1 MEKLDKY
8 FDFGLLKKYFSLNL
22 IAFIAGGLLIIF
34 LTKSSSTTNIKE
46 LQLKNDS
53 LLFANQKLAK
63 YNDSLKNNIDKSTL
77 VIETLNK
84 KDGTYKEKVVE
95 LNNKIQSLKGKYEE
109 ANNHAN
115 NFSSLDIQRY
125 FSELK

>member
-1 MEKLDKY
+1 MEKLSKY
-8 FDFGLLKKYFSLNL
+8 LNFELVKKYFSLNI
-22 IAFIAGGLLIIF
+22 IAFIAGGLLIMF
-34 LTKSSSTTNIKE
+34 LTKSPSNIDIKE
-46 LQLKNDS
+46 LKLKNDS
-53 LLFANQKLAK
+53 LLLANRKLAQS
-63 YNDSLKNNIDKSTL
+63 NDSLKNNIDKSTL

-84 KDGTYKEKVVE
+84 KDGTYKEKVGQ

-115 NFSSLDIQRY
+115 NFGSLDIQRY

>member
-1 MEKLDKY
+1 MKKLSKY
-8 FDFGLLKKYFSLNL
+8 LNFELVKKYFSLNL

-34 LTKSSSTTNIKE
+34 LTKSSSSTNIKE

-84 KDGTYKEKVVE
+84 KDGTYKEKVGQ

-115 NFSSLDIQRY
+115 NFGSLDIQRY

>member
-1 MEKLDKY
+1 MEKLSKY
-8 FDFGLLKKYFSLNL
+8 LNFELVKKYFSLNL

-34 LTKSSSTTNIKE
+34 LTKSSNNTDIRQ

-63 YNDSLKNNIDKSTL
+63 SNDSLKNNIDKSTL

-84 KDGTYKEKVVE
+84 KDGTYKEKVGQ
-95 LNNKIQSLKGKYEE
+95 LNIKIQSLKGKYEE

-115 NFSSLDIQRY
+115 NFGSLDIQRY

>member
-1 MEKLDKY
+1 MEKLSKY

-22 IAFIAGGLLIIF
+22 IAFVSGCILILV
-34 LTKSSSTTNIKE
+34 LTKSSTNSDIKE
-46 LQLKNDS
+46 LKVKNDI
-53 LLFANQKLAK
+53 LLSANKKLEQS
-63 YNDSLKNNIDKSTL
+63 NDSLKNNIDKSTL

-84 KDGTYKEKVVE
+84 KDGTYKEKVGQ

-115 NFSSLDIQRY
+115 NFGSLDIQRY
-125 FSELK
+125 FAELK

>member
-1 MEKLDKY
+1 MEKLSKY
-8 FDFGLLKKYFSLNL
+8 LNFEILKKYFSLNL
-22 IAFIAGGLLIIF
+22 IAFISGGLLIIV
-34 LTKSSSTTNIKE
+34 LTKSSTNSDIKQ
-46 LQLKNDS
+46 LSLKNDS
-53 LLFANQKLAK
+53 LLLANKKLEQS
-63 YNDSLKNNIDKSTL
+63 NESLKNNIDKSTL

-84 KDGTYKEKVVE
+84 QDGTYKEKVVQ

-115 NFSSLDIQRY
+115 NFGSLDIQRY

>member
-8 FDFGLLKKYFSLNL
+8 FDFGVLKKYFSLNL
-22 IAFIAGGLLIIF
+22 IAFIAGCLLIMF
-34 LTKSSSTTNIKE
+34 LNKPSSNVDIKQ
-46 LQLKNDS
+46 LKLKNDS
-53 LLFANQKLAK
+53 LLFANQKLEK
-63 YNDSLKNNIDKSTL
+63 SNDSLKNNIEKSTL

-84 KDGTYKEKVVE
+84 KDGTYKEKVGQ
-95 LNNKIQSLKGKYEE
+95 LNIKIQTLKGKYEE

-115 NFSSLDIQRY
+115 NFGSLDIQRY

>member
-1 MEKLDKY
+1 MEKLSKY
-8 FDFGLLKKYFSLNL
+8 LNLESVKKYFSLNL
-22 IAFIAGGLLIIF
+22 IAFISGGLLIMF
-34 LTKSSSTTNIKE
+34 LTKSPSNIDIKE
-46 LQLKNDS
+46 LKLKNDS
-53 LLFANQKLAK
+53 LLFANRKLAQS
-63 YNDSLKNNIDKSTL
+63 NDSLKNNIDKSTL

-84 KDGTYKEKVVE
+84 KDGTYKEKVGQ

-115 NFSSLDIQRY
+115 NFGSLDIQRY

>member
-1 MEKLDKY
+1 MEKLSKY
-8 FDFGLLKKYFSLNL
+8 LNFELVKKYFSLNL

-34 LTKSSSTTNIKE
+34 LTKSSNNTDIRQ

-53 LLFANQKLAK
+53 LLFENQKLAK
-63 YNDSLKNNIDKSTL
+63 SNDSLKNNIDKSTL

-84 KDGTYKEKVVE
+84 KDGTYKEKVGQ
-95 LNNKIQSLKGKYEE
+95 LNNKIQSLKVKYEE

-115 NFSSLDIQRY
+115 NFGSLDIQRY

>member
-1 MEKLDKY
+1 MEKLSKY
-8 FDFGLLKKYFSLNL
+8 LNFELVKKYFSLNL

-34 LTKSSSTTNIKE
+34 LTKSRNSADIKQ
-46 LQLKNDS
+46 LKLKNDS
-53 LLFANQKLAK
+53 LLIANQKLSK
-63 YNDSLKNNIDKSTL
+63 SNDSLKNNIDKSTL

-84 KDGTYKEKVVE
+84 KDGTYKEKVGQ

-115 NFSSLDIQRY
+115 NFGSLDIQRY
-125 FSELK
+125 FAELK

>member
-1 MEKLDKY
+1 MEKLSKY
-8 FDFGLLKKYFSLNL
+8 LNFELAKKYFSLNI
-22 IAFIAGGLLIIF
+22 IAFISGGLLIMF
-34 LTKSSSTTNIKE
+34 LTKSPSNIDIKE
-46 LQLKNDS
+46 LKLKNDS
-53 LLFANQKLAK
+53 LLLANRKLAQS
-63 YNDSLKNNIDKSTL
+63 NDSLKNNIDKSAL

-84 KDGTYKEKVVE
+84 KDGTYKEKVGQ

-115 NFSSLDIQRY
+115 NFGSLDIQRY

>member
-8 FDFGLLKKYFSLNL
+8 FDFALVKKYFSLNF
-22 IAFIAGGLLIIF
+22 IAFISGGLLIMF
-34 LTKSSSTTNIKE
+34 LTKSPSNIDIKE
-46 LQLKNDS
+46 LKFKNDS
-53 LLFANQKLAK
+53 LLLANRKLAQS
-63 YNDSLKNNIDKSTL
+63 NDSLKNNIDKSTL

-84 KDGTYKEKVVE
+84 KDGTYKEKVGQ
-95 LNNKIQSLKGKYEE
+95 LNIKIQSLKVKYEE

-115 NFSSLDIQRY
+115 NFGSLDIQRY

>member
-1 MEKLDKY
+1 MEKLSKY
-8 FDFGLLKKYFSLNL
+8 LNFELVKKYFSLNL

-34 LTKSSSTTNIKE
+34 LTKSSNNTDIRQ

-63 YNDSLKNNIDKSTL
+63 SNDSLKNNIDKSTL

-84 KDGTYKEKVVE
+84 KDGTYKEKVGQ

-115 NFSSLDIQRY
+115 NFGSLDIQRY

>member
-8 FDFGLLKKYFSLNL
+8 FDFGVLKKYFSLNL
-22 IAFIAGGLLIIF
+22 IAFIAGCLLIMF
-34 LTKSSSTTNIKE
+34 LNKPSSNVDIKQ
-46 LQLKNDS
+46 LKLKNDS
-53 LLFANQKLAK
+53 LLFANQKLEK
-63 YNDSLKNNIDKSTL
+63 SNDSLKNNIEKSTL

-84 KDGTYKEKVVE
+84 KDGTYKEKVGQ
-95 LNNKIQSLKGKYEE
+95 LNNKIQTLKGKYEE

-115 NFSSLDIQRY
+115 NFGSLDIQRY